1 MEKPTVGWGE
11 NNSPISIFLFDVWEE
26 ALVKLAGIIPEQGY
40 RNASQIL
47 TFSVC
52 KQLSYEWKDLA
63 FCNEC

>member
-26 ALVKLAGIIPEQGY
+26 ALVKLAGIISEQGY
-40 RNASQIL
+40 WNASQIL

-52 KQLSYEWKDLA
+52 KQLSYEGKDLA